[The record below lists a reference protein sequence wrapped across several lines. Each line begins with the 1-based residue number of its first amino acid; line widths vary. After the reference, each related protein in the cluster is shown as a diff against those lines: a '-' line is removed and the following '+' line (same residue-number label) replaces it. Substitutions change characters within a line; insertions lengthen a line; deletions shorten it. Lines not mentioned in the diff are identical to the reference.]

1 VTGNNLDA
9 GDAGTGGYDVL
20 YRAAGGVLWPDEPGR
35 LMSRALGLIRPGRA
49 LDIGCGDARNLLWLE
64 QRGWTVDGCDVSEAA
79 LHAARDR
86 LAHAG
91 HRPRGRIWRD
101 DWVTAELP
109 TTTYDMV
116 LACGVYCCLDH
127 EEMLIAHAKA
137 LSCLRSG
144 GLLMFAAFDD
154 RLPLPANHATG
165 PLHLRPASQL
175 LALLTPL
182 NLLYWELG
190 TIDDEH
196 RPLVGPHRHAVAW
209 GLAQKP

>member
-1 VTGNNLDA
+1 M
-9 GDAGTGGYDVL
+9 
-20 YRAAGGVLWPDEPGR
+20 LWPGEPGR
-35 LMSRALGLIRPGRA
+35 LVSRALGLLPAGRA

-64 QRGWTVDGCDVSEAA
+64 QHGWTVDGCDVSDAA
-79 LHAARDR
+79 LYAAHKR

-91 HRPRGRIWRD
+91 HSPRGRIWREN
-101 DWVTAELP
+101 WVTAEPP

-116 LACGVYCCLDH
+116 LACGVYCCLDE

-144 GLLMFAAFDD
+144 GVLMFAAFDD
-154 RLPLPANHATG
+154 RLPLPADHATG
-165 PLHLRPASQL
+165 PLYLRAASKL